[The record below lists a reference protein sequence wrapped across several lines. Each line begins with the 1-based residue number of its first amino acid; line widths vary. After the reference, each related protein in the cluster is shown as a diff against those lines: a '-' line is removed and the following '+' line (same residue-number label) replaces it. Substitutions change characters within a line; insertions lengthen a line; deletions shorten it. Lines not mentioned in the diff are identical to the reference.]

1 MPITALL
8 ATHQDRDAGRRVL
21 PEYVVFRLNVD
32 SLQTALC
39 TLRLQFKGKTVLKR
53 YAGHE
58 DLKITKLQIYTV
70 GSICSREMH
79 NGKFSRSSF
88 DLANL

>member
-1 MPITALL
+1 MHL
-8 ATHQDRDAGRRVL
+8 H
-21 PEYVVFRLNVD
+21 
-32 SLQTALC
+32 SLQTVLFA
-39 TLRLQFKGKTVLKR
+39 LRLQFKGKTVLKR

-79 NGKFSRSSF
+79 NGKFSWSSF